1 MTADDVIAAVAPLWP
16 YETLPGHVTLGEVVA
31 KLAGLVAYDA
41 LSAETRAELCSG
53 VLRIHWIKLSE
64 GLLRRF
70 QNQPERMRRKAA
82 LVDALTAVLELLSP
96 TDNVIRVDAQLAL
109 AERPDAPVPQ
119 FRLFDEYMETTKRLL
134 DGLARVEREPNWR
147 FTSEQLETRYIV
159 ELFERLRIPLPRTFN
174 SYGDDHPSLVLG
186 ARIVEIVSGVRIDA
200 ESFRQRLL
208 RWDKLTKPVKVTAT
222 TKNREEL

>member
-1 MTADDVIAAVAPLWP
+1 
-16 YETLPGHVTLGEVVA
+16 
-31 KLAGLVAYDA
+31 
-41 LSAETRAELCSG
+41 
-53 VLRIHWIKLSE
+53 
-64 GLLRRF
+64 
-70 QNQPERMRRKAA
+70 MRRKAA

-109 AERPDAPVPQ
+109 AEHPDAPMPQ

-174 SYGDDHPSLVLG
+174 SYGDYHPSLVLG
-186 ARIVEIVSGVRIDA
+186 VRIVEIVSGVRIDA